1 MHRWILVLFI
11 LLCPVVVWAC
21 PGCIAANEENRN
33 AFLFTTALLTFIPLI
48 AIGGVVR
55 WLQTRSERMKDEA
68 DRTSE
73 AFLKQR

>member
-1 MHRWILVLFI
+1 MYAF
-11 LLCPVVVWAC
+11 AC

-48 AIGGVVR
+48 AIGGVAR
-55 WLQTRSERMKDEA
+55 WLQGRAARLKDEA
-68 DRTSE
+68 ENAGE